1 MWRCCRNGIR
11 PNSSGSYVIEDFT
24 PTIEQTCE
32 NAYKTYFGYNPDTL
46 EGIIRSYTDQ
56 NGNLVENYSDSEWI
70 NLMKDELNNSR
81 PIQYAGYGGGGGH
94 TWVCDGY
101 DSNDF
106 FHMNWGWGGAY
117 DGYFSLNSLNP
128 SGLELVEEPEV
139 ITTHSRF

>member
-1 MWRCCRNGIR
+1 
-11 PNSSGSYVIEDFT
+11 
-24 PTIEQTCE
+24 
-32 NAYKTYFGYNPDTL
+32 
-46 EGIIRSYTDQ
+46 
-56 NGNLVENYSDSEWI
+56 
-70 NLMKDELNNSR
+70 MKDELNNSR

-139 ITTHSRF
+139 IMIHSRF